1 MLARGELIG
10 ETSPT
15 IAGSDVQEQVL
26 GKKYQVSRRLLTLY
40 SPQVPKKPL
49 KRTDG
54 RRTVHET
61 PVGLLGQRLSP
72 PNSYDAAVHS
82 GRGQEHFGS
91 RPSVGTLRDLSPNK
105 QTNLSWWIVDFSAPE
120 SQSRGDCIPGK
131 SLEGHLSK
139 AHELGWL

>member
-54 RRTVHET
+54 RRTVHE
-61 PVGLLGQRLSP
+61 
-72 PNSYDAAVHS
+72 NSRQSFGAA
-82 GRGQEHFGS
+82 FIA
-91 RPSVGTLRDLSPNK
+91 TK
-105 QTNLSWWIVDFSAPE
+105 QL
-120 SQSRGDCIPGK
+120 
-131 SLEGHLSK
+131 
-139 AHELGWL
+139 

>member
-61 PVGLLGQRLSP
+61 PVSLLGQRLSP
-72 PNSYDAAVHS
+72 PNSYDAAVHQVEAKNILVRDPAS
-82 GRGQEHFGS
+82 GR
-91 RPSVGTLRDLSPNK
+91 SVTYRQISK
-105 QTNLSWWIVDFSAPE
+105 QTSLGGSSILVRRDPSPE
-120 SQSRGDCIPGK
+120 ETAF
-131 SLEGHLSK
+131 LVK
-139 AHELGWL
+139 A

>member
-61 PVGLLGQRLSP
+61 PVGLLGSVYRHQTAMTQLSIQVEAKNILVRDP
-72 PNSYDAAVHS
+72 AS
-82 GRGQEHFGS
+82 GR
-91 RPSVGTLRDLSPNK
+91 SVTYRQISK
-105 QTNLSWWIVDFSAPE
+105 QTSLGGSSILVRRDPSPE
-120 SQSRGDCIPGK
+120 ETAF
-131 SLEGHLSK
+131 LVK
-139 AHELGWL
+139 A

>member
-61 PVGLLGQRLSP
+61 PVSLLGQRLSP
-72 PNSYDAAVHS
+72 PNSYDGAVHS
-82 GRGQEHFGS
+82 GE
-91 RPSVGTLRDLSPNK
+91 RPRTFWFRDPASGLSVTYRRT
-105 QTNLSWWIVDFSAPE
+105 TNEPLLVDCRF
-120 SQSRGDCIPGK
+120 
-131 SLEGHLSK
+131 
-139 AHELGWL
+139 